1 MAERHILLRNATV
14 VTMDDDLGVLPHCDI
29 LIEGDVIAKIGT
41 ALAIENAEV
50 INATDSIVC
59 PGLID
64 THRHTWQTQ
73 LRTLCTDD
81 SLADYFRH
89 IRNTL
94 APCYTAQDVYWGNYV
109 GALES
114 LNAGIT
120 YLVDHSHINI
130 TPEHADAAV
139 KGLRDAGIRGTY
151 CYGTFDNPP
160 HPTIKVDV
168 PTGDWH
174 KDDA

>member
-1 MAERHILLRNATV
+1 MAERHILLQNATV
-14 VTMDDDLGVLPHCDI
+14 VTMDEDLGVLPHCDI
-29 LIEGDVIAKIGT
+29 LIVGDVIARIGT
-41 ALAIENAEV
+41 ELANEKAEV
-50 INATDSIVC
+50 IDATDSIIC
-59 PGLID
+59 PGFID

-81 SLADYFRH
+81 SLADYFAH

-94 APCYTAQDVYWGNYV
+94 APCYTADDVYWGNYV

-130 TPEHADAAV
+130 TPDHADAAV
-139 KGLRDAGIRGTY
+139 RGLRDAGIRGT
-151 CYGTFDNPP
+151 
-160 HPTIKVDV
+160 
-168 PTGDWH
+168 
-174 KDDA
+174 